1 MLSSVVSVVRV
12 WGDEWVRDYLNASS
26 RPLDE
31 QLLYLDP
38 HYCQPVVDVSQV
50 NFPLEVGFILSLLS
64 ARLPKRVFMSTN
76 VSFLSHSTVTL
87 PRRCPLT
94 AWIPAAP
101 SDFMPKAKRTL
112 SLSVLPSAR

>member
-1 MLSSVVSVVRV
+1 MVQGLFTRV
-12 WGDEWVRDYLNASS
+12 FSC
-26 RPLDE
+26 PLDE

-50 NFPLEVGFILSLLS
+50 NSSLEVGFIPSLLS
-64 ARLPKRVFMSTN
+64 AHLPKRIFMSKH

-87 PRRCPLT
+87 PKRCPLI
-94 AWIPAAP
+94 AWIQAAP

-112 SLSVLPSAR
+112 SLSVLLSAR